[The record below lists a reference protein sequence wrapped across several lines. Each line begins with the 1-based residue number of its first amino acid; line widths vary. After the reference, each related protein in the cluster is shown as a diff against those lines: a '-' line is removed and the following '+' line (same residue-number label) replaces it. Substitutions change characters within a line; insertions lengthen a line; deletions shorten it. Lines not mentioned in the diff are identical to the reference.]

1 MYNVAARL
9 LLISPLGS
17 PVSINHCNRE
27 TCKNRSI
34 GTLGIKLTLPAF
46 SWILNHLLAWLT
58 VTMKTFK
65 CFYFC
70 NKKYI
75 KLLVFVLRYFAFWW
89 QIIFLQKIF
98 YLFFFQI
105 SISSTKFEILLIFQ
119 LIIIL
124 KRKESLDK
132 TI

>member
-58 VTMKTFK
+58 VTMKSFK

-70 NKKYI
+70 NKKKYI
-75 KLLVFVLRYFAFWW
+75 KLFSFCSQIFCILVTNYFSSENLLF
-89 QIIFLQKIF
+89 IFL
-98 YLFFFQI
+98 